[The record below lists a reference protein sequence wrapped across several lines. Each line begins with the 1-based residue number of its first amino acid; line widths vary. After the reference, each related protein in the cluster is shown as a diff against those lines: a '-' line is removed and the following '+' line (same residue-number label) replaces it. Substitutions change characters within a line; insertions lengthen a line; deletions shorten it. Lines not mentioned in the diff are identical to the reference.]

1 MTSPIWNFDKMLKG
15 LPNLNTV
22 SGVPDQ
28 SVSWHMFDI
37 SHNYINDRIN
47 WTDNVIELKDSKQMF
62 CYSFAYYGEF
72 KAFTPIADIKKFNG
86 GMIDVDGIRAYF
98 NEHAFTQI
106 FNGIGGV
113 PPTFN
118 FKPTSGRP
126 ENDVEAVADEFT
138 FGAGDSMPVQTVETE
153 IVEMCGLTPES
164 FIIMPMYETA
174 RVMYVALLNINKRY
188 GEYLETVYN
197 ANSDSY
203 VAKFFNLIDVTHG
216 LQNHTSITGVKQA
229 TSFNLFKSLYTS
241 NIGKYAAKYS
251 KTGRCE
257 KPGLNYKIDSNK
269 LILNDNCALP
279 LILLFNGY
287 NYFPRFQVVWST
299 DKIFL
304 NIPGV
309 TPPTNDSLLSANKV
323 LKVYHDKSEAAIGV
337 NKIPRVMTQN
347 SNTINT
353 KTKARA
359 KSKQKTVADWL
370 RDYKKYCGEET
381 TQYTSMT
388 KLLCSVNRLQ
398 LETADYIS

>member
-1 MTSPIWNFDKMLKG
+1 MTSPTWNFDKMLKG

-22 SGVPDQ
+22 NGVPDQ

-47 WTDNVIELKDSKQMF
+47 WTDTVIELKDSKQMF
-62 CYSFAYYGEF
+62 CYSFSYYGEF

-113 PPTFN
+113 
-118 FKPTSGRP
+118 
-126 ENDVEAVADEFT
+126 EA
-138 FGAGDSMPVQTVETE
+138 E
-153 IVEMCGLTPES
+153 IVEMCGLTQET
-164 FIIMPMYETA
+164 FIVMPMYETA

-197 ANSDSY
+197 ATSDSY

-216 LQNHTSITGVKQA
+216 LQTHTSITGVKQA
-229 TSFNLFKSLYTS
+229 TSFNLFKSLYTT
-241 NIGKYAAKYS
+241 NIAKYTVC
-251 KTGRCE
+251 TGIESPAKGNATAVTQNSRSRFEMGLEFRVSSGKNGGCT
-257 KPGLNYKIDSNK
+257 KPGLNYKFDSNK
-269 LILNDNCALP
+269 LILNDNCEIP
-279 LILLFNGY
+279 IILLFNGY

-304 NIPGV
+304 NLPGV
-309 TPPTNDSLLSANKV
+309 TPPTNDSLLRANKV
-323 LKVYHDKSEAAIGV
+323 LKVYHDKSDTTV
-337 NKIPRVMTQN
+337 DKIPRVMTQN

-353 KTKARA
+353 KTKAHA

-370 RDYKKYCGEET
+370 RDYKKYCGAET

-388 KLLCSVNRLQ
+388 KLLRSMNHLQ
-398 LETADYIS
+398 LETADYTALS